1 MVSVFQDFKNGKSIR
16 DKYIDVYTA
25 RGKLRNEYVYLSVL
39 VYEVFIQ
46 KIL

>member
-1 MVSVFQDFKNGKSIR
+1 MVSVFQDFRNGKSIR

-25 RGKLRNEYVYLSVL
+25 RDKLRKEYVCLSVL
-39 VYEVFIQ
+39 VYEVFVQ